1 MEGKLFGLPIKL
13 SDDLPPQNDITFGV
27 YVKAEQEGVQ
37 FDRKVAEVIAAVLTI
52 NLLYG
57 DGAAEIVGI
66 KDGAVLLV
74 LNVRKEQRDDAIRE
88 LRKVGVVV

>member
-1 MEGKLFGLPIKL
+1 MEGKLLGLPIKL
-13 SDDLPPQNDITFGV
+13 SDDLPPQSDIIFGV
-27 YVKAEQEGVQ
+27 YVGVQ